1 MTTGV
6 DPAPQPAPPPSTRRC
21 RYRLYAAYLSSLLGG
36 PLRGEVCASLQQ
48 DPPLLLASLSA
59 LLLLLLGEEEEEEEE
74 EGGAHRQA
82 LGTSEDGAR

>member
-1 MTTGV
+1 MTTV
-6 DPAPQPAPPPSTRRC
+6 DPTPQPAPPPSTRRC

-59 LLLLLLGEEEEEEEE
+59 LLRLGEEEEEE
-74 EGGAHRQA
+74 EGGARRQA

>member
-6 DPAPQPAPPPSTRRC
+6 DPAPQPVPPPSTRRC

-59 LLLLLLGEEEEEEEE
+59 LLLGEEEGGEEE
-74 EGGAHRQA
+74 EGGALRQA

>member
-21 RYRLYAAYLSSLLGG
+21 CYRLYAAYLSSLLGG
-36 PLRGEVCASLQQ
+36 PLRGEVYASLQQ

-59 LLLLLLGEEEEEEEE
+59 LLLLLGEEEEEEE
-74 EGGAHRQA
+74 EGGALRQA
-82 LGTSEDGAR
+82 LGTSEVGAR